1 MNRTAQFRAR
11 PKAVFTWLIGTATA
25 LANDCQIPLEGNLL
39 LFLYWIL
46 RLPPTGGIRI
56 YFSLYLVLTPPG
68 DQAS

>member
-11 PKAVFTWLIGTATA
+11 PKAVVAWLIGTATA

-39 LFLYWIL
+39 LFVIGSCIFHQ
-46 RLPPTGGIRI
+46 PEASGF
-56 YFSLYLVLTPPG
+56 FSLYLVLTPPG